1 MKPIKLLLVFTFML
15 FALTALAQSADIENF
30 DAQSTCI
37 DENGDF
43 IRFVATSRHVVITN
57 DGEGSVNVSV
67 KGVCPTSS
75 KSAVHWD
82 NFDFFGAECFAGSA
96 GTVPFW
102 KYHMRPNGK
111 YHLKCSSYPLDD

>member
-1 MKPIKLLLVFTFML
+1 MKLIKLLLVFTFML

-37 DENGDF
+37 NEFGVF
-43 IRFVATSRHVVITN
+43 LVGATSRHVVITN

-75 KSAVHWD
+75 KSSVHWD
-82 NFDFFGAECFAGSA
+82 NFDFGAGCSAGSA
-96 GTVPFW
+96 GIVPFW